1 MQGKACITG
10 AAALDA
16 VEGRRDAATE
26 WAGACVHS
34 GAGAGAVTRLQAI
47 MLRDLRCCRNATYAT
62 LGLQT
67 AALAASL
74 AMHAAVRRHTFPLQH
89 RPGSVRLGAAA
100 GAGALFGGH
109 ARMHDGIAFQGWLA
123 LRALACR
130 CLRMHTL
137 QVPGSPVHSLATTPS
152 EPAA

>member
-74 AMHAAVRRHTFPLQH
+74 AMHAADR
-89 RPGSVRLGAAA
+89 A
-100 GAGALFGGH
+100 
-109 ARMHDGIAFQGWLA
+109 A
-123 LRALACR
+123 LRLYLQRATAR
-130 CLRMHTL
+130 ISSMHLLSRPPSAATR
-137 QVPGSPVHSLATTPS
+137 SPCNTDLDPFG
-152 EPAA
+152 